1 MRLIALAAAS
11 ASALSLLLPAAASAR
26 TDEGMWTFDQ
36 APLAR
41 INAAL
46 GTDIDQAWLD
56 RVRLGAVRLAGCS
69 ASLVSEQGLVL
80 TNQHCIRSCVQAHA
94 EPGQDLLSQGVF
106 ARSRD
111 EELTCPGQVAEV
123 LLEIVDVTDRVQGAG
138 EGLSG
143 SEFAAARGRTIAE
156 IEREA
161 CGGDQAL
168 RCQVISF
175 YRGGQYKL
183 YRFQRYSDVRL
194 VYAPEH
200 QAVVF
205 GGDPDNFNFPRFALD
220 AAFLRVYENGAPAST
235 PNHLTWNSERIV
247 DGQPVFVAGNPGSTS
262 RLKTI
267 DQLRIERDWM
277 IPAQLR
283 RLAELRGRV
292 IRFAEESPENARM
305 TRDALRGIENNL
317 KRYTGMHQ
325 ALADQDFM
333 TDLVVNETTLIGE
346 ASSRELVEGDPWTDI
361 ANAHDD
367 YVRLYPRWYWLE
379 SGAGQGSTLYAYA
392 RTIVRAALARDLP
405 SDQRPAGYS
414 DAALASI
421 AQNLAQPRNID
432 EPLESLY
439 LQFWLNKTRENL
451 GTDDPDVQPMLG
463 RESPEALGA
472 RLIEGTTL
480 ADPAARTAL
489 FDGGR
494 AAVEASTDPL
504 IQFVLRTDA
513 AARTVRRDWTSQV
526 DAPID
531 QAAERIADARF
542 AVFGDETYPDATFSL
557 RLSYG
562 RVAGW
567 NNGTRDIASTTTV
580 AGLWERA
587 TGAAPFNLSPGL
599 QAARDR
605 LPDDVVYTVASTN
618 DIVGGNSGSPLLN
631 AEGEV
636 IGAVFDG
643 NLESLGG
650 AYGYDG
656 ARNRAV
662 TVSAE
667 MITLALREV
676 YDMDALADELEGGR

>member
-1 MRLIALAAAS
+1 MRLSILAAAS
-11 ASALSLLLPAAASAR
+11 ASALSLLLPATAASA
-26 TDEGMWTFDQ
+26 DEGMWTFDQ
-36 APLAR
+36 APLPR

-94 EPGQDLLSQGVF
+94 EPGQDLLAQGVF
-106 ARSRD
+106 ARTRE
-111 EELTCPGQVAEV
+111 EELSCPGQVAEV
-123 LLEIVDVTDRVQGAG
+123 LREIVDVTEQVQAAG

-143 SEFAAARGRTIAE
+143 AEFAAARGAVIAE
-156 IEREA
+156 IERAA
-161 CGGDQAL
+161 CGGDQAQ

-183 YRFQRYSDVRL
+183 YRFTRYSDVRL

-205 GGDPDNFNFPRFALD
+205 GGDPDNFNFPRYALD
-220 AAFLRVYENGAPAST
+220 AAFLRVYENGQPAST
-235 PNHLTWNSERIV
+235 PEHLTWNPDRIV
-247 DGQPVFVAGNPGSTS
+247 EGQPVFVAGNPGSTS
-262 RLKTI
+262 RLKTV
-267 DQLRIERDWM
+267 DQLRIERDWQ
-277 IPAQLR
+277 IPAELR

-325 ALADQDFM
+325 ALADRDFYAGLEQAEA
-333 TDLVVNETTLIGE
+333 DLRAATAADPSAYNPWGE
-346 ASSRELVEGDPWTDI
+346 IEM
-361 ANAHDD
+361 AHED
-367 YVRLYPRWYWLE
+367 YVRLYPRYTWLE
-379 SGAGQGSTLYAYA
+379 TGAGQGSALFSYA
-392 RTIVRAALARDLP
+392 RAIVRAAQERE
-405 SDQRPAGYS
+405 RPAGERLAGYS
-414 DAALASI
+414 DAALDALGRT
-421 AQNLAQPRNID
+421 LAQPRNID

-439 LQFWLNKTRENL
+439 LQFWLSKTRENL
-451 GTDDPDVQPMLG
+451 GTDDPDVQSMLG

-480 ADPAARTAL
+480 ADPAARAAL
-489 FDGGR
+489 FEGGL

-513 AARTVRRDWTSQV
+513 AARAVRGEWRSRV
-526 DAPID
+526 DAPIER
-531 QAAERIADARF
+531 AGERIAAARF
-542 AVFGDETYPDATFSL
+542 AVSGDETYPDATFSL

-562 RVAGW
+562 RIAGW
-567 NNGTRDIASTTTV
+567 NNGTRDVPAVTTV

-587 TGAAPFNLSPGL
+587 TGAAPFNLAPVLES
-599 QAARDR
+599 ARDR
-605 LPDDVVYTVASTN
+605 LPEDAVYTVASTN

-656 ARNRAV
+656 ERNRAV

-667 MITLALREV
+667 IITLALREV
-676 YDMDALADELEGGR
+676 YDMDALADELEGE

>member
-1 MRLIALAAAS
+1 MRLSILAAAS
-11 ASALSLLLPAAASAR
+11 TSALSLLLPTTAASA
-26 TDEGMWTFDQ
+26 DEGMWTFDQ
-36 APLAR
+36 APLPR

-46 GTDIDQAWLD
+46 GTDLDQAWLD

-94 EPGQDLLSQGVF
+94 EPGQDLLAQGVF
-106 ARSRD
+106 ARTRE
-111 EELTCPGQVAEV
+111 EELACPGQVAEV
-123 LLEIVDVTDRVQGAG
+123 LLEITDVTAQVQGAG

-143 SEFAAARGRTIAE
+143 AEFAAARSRVIAE
-156 IEREA
+156 IERA
-161 CGGDQAL
+161 GCGGDQAL

-183 YRFQRYSDVRL
+183 YRYQRYSDVRL

-205 GGDPDNFNFPRFALD
+205 GGDPDNFNFPRYALD
-220 AAFLRVYENGAPAST
+220 AAFLRVYENGQPAVT
-235 PNHLTWNSERIV
+235 PNHLTWNPERIV
-247 DGQPVFVAGNPGSTS
+247 EGQPVFVAGNPGSTS
-262 RLKTI
+262 RLKTV

-277 IPAQLR
+277 IPAELR

-325 ALADQDFM
+325 ALADRDFYA
-333 TDLVVNETTLIGE
+333 G
-346 ASSRELVEGDPWTDI
+346 LVEAETALRASTDVSGGDPWSEIET
-361 ANAHDD
+361 AHDD
-367 YVRLYPRWYWLE
+367 YVLLYPRYTWLE
-379 SGAGQGSTLYAYA
+379 SGAGQGSALFSYA
-392 RTIVRAALARDLP
+392 RAIVRSAYERE
-405 SDQRPAGYS
+405 RPAGERMPGYS
-414 DAALASI
+414 DAQLEALGRT
-421 AQNLAQPRNID
+421 LAQTRNID

-451 GTDDPDVQPMLG
+451 GTDDPDVQSMLG

-489 FDGGR
+489 FTGGR
-494 AAVEASTDPL
+494 AAVEASDDPL

-513 AARTVRRDWTSQV
+513 AARAVRGDWRARV
-526 DAPID
+526 EAPID
-531 QAAERIADARF
+531 RAGERVAAARF
-542 AVFGDETYPDATFSL
+542 AVSGDETYPDATFSL

-567 NNGTRDIASTTTV
+567 NNGTRDVPAVTTV

-587 TGAAPFNLSPGL
+587 TGAVPFNLAPVLES
-599 QAARDR
+599 ARDR
-605 LPDDVVYTVASTN
+605 LPEDAVYTVASTN

-676 YDMDALADELEGGR
+676 YDMDQLADELAGSR

>member
-1 MRLIALAAAS
+1 MRLSVLAAAS
-11 ASALSLLLPAAASAR
+11 ASALSLLLPATASAR

-41 INAAL
+41 INTAL
-46 GTDIDQAWLD
+46 GTDLDQAWLD

-69 ASLVSEQGLVL
+69 ASLVSAQGLVL

-106 ARSRD
+106 ARTHE

-123 LLEIVDVTDRVQGAG
+123 LLEITDVTDQVQSSG
-138 EGLSG
+138 EGLTG
-143 SEFAAARGRTIAE
+143 AAFAAARSRAIAAL
-156 IEREA
+156 EREG
-161 CGGDQAL
+161 CGNDPAL

-220 AAFLRVYENGAPAST
+220 AAFLRVYENGAPATT
-235 PNHLTWNSERIV
+235 PAHLTWNAERIV

-283 RLAELRGRV
+283 RLAELRGRI

-333 TDLVVNETTLIGE
+333 TDLVVNETGLIGE
-346 ASSRELVEGDPWTDI
+346 ATSRELVDGDPWTDI

-379 SGAGQGSTLYAYA
+379 SGAGQGSALYAYA
-392 RTIVRAALARDLP
+392 RTIVRAAMARDLP
-405 SDQRPAGYS
+405 TDQRPSGYS
-414 DAALASI
+414 DAALATI
-421 AQNLAQPRNID
+421 AQNLAQDRNID

-451 GTDDPDVQPMLG
+451 GTDDADVQSMLG

-480 ADPAARTAL
+480 GDPAARTAL
-489 FDGGR
+489 FEGGR

-513 AARTVRRDWTSQV
+513 AARAVRRDWSSLV

-542 AVFGDETYPDATFSL
+542 AVLGDETYPDATFSL

-567 NNGTRDIASTTTV
+567 NNGSRDVPSTTTV
-580 AGLWERA
+580 AGLWDRA

-605 LPDDVVYTVASTN
+605 LPDDVVYTVATTN
-618 DIVGGNSGSPLLN
+618 DIVGGNSGSPLLD
-631 AEGEV
+631 ADGQV

-656 ARNRAV
+656 SRNRAV
-662 TVSAE
+662 AVSAE
-667 MITLALREV
+667 MITLALREI
-676 YDMDALADELEGGR
+676 YDMDALADELEGSR